1 MMTATATG
9 FRVNCV
15 PRSVTNE
22 KDAKVIKV
30 IENFISGKE
39 LTPTRRHRRA
49 IASLSAALA
58 GIEASIIFP
67 AQIAFAAPDTQAVIP
82 KEVDVVLLKIQL
94 VCLGLCV
101 SVGVIMAMIAGFF
114 RIIGLREE
122 ARKRYA
128 DAVMGMIQVLTAPV
142 VLGIIATIVRGLL
155 HLFPGYVG

>member
-9 FRVNCV
+9 FTVNCT
-15 PRSVTNE
+15 PRPVRIE

-30 IENFISGKE
+30 VENFISGKE
-39 LTPTRRHRRA
+39 LAPTRRHRRA
-49 IASLSAALA
+49 IALLSAALA
-58 GIEASIIFP
+58 GIEAYIILP
-67 AQIAFAAPDTQAVIP
+67 SQAVLAAPANEAVIP

-155 HLFPGYVG
+155 HLFPGYVS